1 MSGLYARFMGLR
13 LTIEGHHLE
22 LLRQAVSSGFTRVTT
37 VVTLRGDGF
46 EGVGEDITYD
56 EEAHPAAL
64 SERSGYA
71 LAGTYALG
79 DFCDLLQTLLP
90 AQDSPHPRWAFEAA
104 ALDLALRQADR
115 SLGGVLDRPSRPVRF
130 VMSTRLASSSSDALL
145 REWVTAAP
153 GLEFKLDPQSAWTPD
168 LFSSLRSLGRV
179 RVLDLKGAYK
189 GTLVDQPF
197 DATLYRRV
205 GELALAGDPPVYV
218 EDPALDDGAVGALGE
233 AAKLVSWDAP
243 IHSVADIQG
252 LPFVPAAIN
261 IKPSRFGSL
270 ERLLAAVEYCGE
282 RGIPMYGGGQ
292 FELGPG
298 RDQIQALA
306 SVFYADAA
314 NDVAPGQYNVGAPR
328 AGMPASPLEPPE
340 VPAVGF
346 RFADD
351 PQGLAWPPRLAF
363 W

>member
-1 MSGLYARFMGLR
+1 MSGLYSRLAELP
-13 LTIEGHHLE
+13 LTIEGHRLE
-22 LLRQAVSSGFTRVTT
+22 LLQQAVSSGFTRVTT
-37 VVTLRGDGF
+37 VVTLRGGGF
-46 EGVGEDITYD
+46 GGVGEDITYD
-56 EEAHPAAL
+56 EEAHAAAL
-64 SERSGYA
+64 PERSAYA
-71 LAGTYALG
+71 LAGTHSLAG
-79 DFCDLLQTLLP
+79 FSDLLQTLLP

-104 ALDLALRQADR
+104 ALDLALRQAGLT
-115 SLGGVLDRPSRPVRF
+115 LGGVFERPSRPVRF

-145 REWVTAAP
+145 REWVAAVP
-153 GLEFKLDPQSAWTPD
+153 GLEFKLDPQSAWTPE

-205 GELALAGDPPVYV
+205 GELAVAGDPPVYI
-218 EDPALDDGAVGALGE
+218 EDPALDDGAVHSLGE

-243 IHSVADIQG
+243 IHSVADIEG
-252 LPFVPAAIN
+252 LPFPPAAIN
-261 IKPSRFGSL
+261 IKPSRFGSA

-314 NDVAPGQYNVGAPR
+314 NDVAPGEYNVGGPR
-328 AGMPASPLEPPE
+328 AGMPSSPLEPPE
-340 VPAVGF
+340 VPPVGF
-346 RFADD
+346 RFAV
-351 PQGLAWPPRLAF
+351 A
-363 W
+363 